1 MAFEFLD
8 NDFVFDVNASIE
20 IKSKFPT
27 YSEFPVVYIIYSQH
41 SGQAYIGE
49 STNIHSR
56 IKQHLANDQKR
67 NLKNIKVIFSHYFN
81 KSSVL
86 DIESSLIKYMA
97 ADGTYRL
104 LNANDGISEHN
115 YYQRQEYKETF
126 KKIWHEFKLTNLVKT
141 DLLDIENSDLF
152 KFSPYKKLSKDQF
165 EVLKNYLELITSGKG
180 KSVFFEGSAGTGKTI
195 LAIYLIKLLLNDAKE
210 DDLKDSSDNG
220 SLIELANKAKSVIF
234 KNLDE
239 PKIALVVPVK
249 SLRKTLK
256 RVFKSIHGLSPKMV
270 IGANEAP
277 KQKEKYD
284 LLIVDESHRLKRR
297 KNLVGYGSFD
307 NTNQLLGLDK
317 YDGTELDWVVM
328 SSYKS
333 VFFYDSMQ
341 SIKPS
346 DISKEKFD
354 SVIRGSDL
362 LKISSQM
369 RVKGGEDYIEFVDKL
384 LTASKDLEVW
394 NSEGYELTLFSD
406 IRDFVDQLKLK
417 EAEHGLCRT
426 ISGYSWEWVSR
437 KEINQPDLTI
447 DGIDFFWNKTDEDW
461 INSTSDVLEMGC
473 IHTTQ
478 GYDLNYAGII
488 FGSDITFD
496 HNTQRIVVIEANYHD
511 KKGKA
516 GVVSDDLHNYII
528 NIYKTIMY
536 RGIKG
541 TFVYCYDK
549 DLEKYFKQY
558 ISNR

>member
-1 MAFEFLD
+1 MLGALNMAFEFLD

-384 LTASKDLEVW
+384 
-394 NSEGYELTLFSD
+394 
-406 IRDFVDQLKLK
+406 
-417 EAEHGLCRT
+417 
-426 ISGYSWEWVSR
+426 
-437 KEINQPDLTI
+437 
-447 DGIDFFWNKTDEDW
+447 
-461 INSTSDVLEMGC
+461 
-473 IHTTQ
+473 
-478 GYDLNYAGII
+478 
-488 FGSDITFD
+488 
-496 HNTQRIVVIEANYHD
+496 
-511 KKGKA
+511 
-516 GVVSDDLHNYII
+516 
-528 NIYKTIMY
+528 
-536 RGIKG
+536 
-541 TFVYCYDK
+541 
-549 DLEKYFKQY
+549 
-558 ISNR
+558 